1 MSKLQNHALT
11 TCKESSFVFLEK
23 LFFMIKYN
31 PKSWFKHI
39 ISLNQSDTI
48 SKLWKELIAIGLLTL
63 GIAHLEVK
71 HIENTEPFDNLM
83 QVYSLVGFALSLLL
97 VFRTNTA
104 YDRWWEGRKKWGEL
118 VNNTRNLSLKI
129 NTVCSNKDDR
139 AYFKRM
145 ISNYAFAM
153 KEHLR
158 NGVDVDQLELS
169 SEELEEISDYDHKP
183 NYILKR
189 IYERL
194 EGLKKSGVLSE
205 EGYIVVDTNMKT
217 FSDIIG
223 ACERIKNTPIPY
235 SYSIFFKKFIFIY
248 VTTLPLAFVNSF
260 GYYSSLVSIFVFY
273 ILVSMEILAEE
284 IEDPFGTD
292 DNDLPT
298 DGLSQ
303 KIKENVHEILAD

>member
-1 MSKLQNHALT
+1 
-11 TCKESSFVFLEK
+11 
-23 LFFMIKYN
+23 MIVYN

-39 ISLNQSDTI
+39 ISLNHSDTLF
-48 SKLWKELIAIGLLTL
+48 KLWKELIAIGILTL

-71 HIENTEPFDNLM
+71 YIENTEPLNSLM

-118 VNNTRNLSLKI
+118 VNNTRNLALKI
-129 NTVCSNKDDR
+129 SAVCSNKDDR

-145 ISNYAFAM
+145 ISNYPFAM

-158 NGVDVDQLELS
+158 EGVDLELLDLTEKEYREMAS
-169 SEELEEISDYDHKP
+169 LGHKP

-189 IYERL
+189 LYERL
-194 EGLKKSGVLSE
+194 EQLKKSGALTE
-205 EGYIVVDTNMKT
+205 QGFIVVDTNMKT

-223 ACERIKNTPIPY
+223 ACERIKHTPIPY
-235 SYSIFFKKFIFIY
+235 SYSIFFKKFIFLY

-260 GYYSSLVSIFVFY
+260 GYYSSLVAIFVFY
-273 ILVSMEILAEE
+273 ILVSMEVLAEE
-284 IEDPFGTD
+284 IEDPFGKD
-292 DNDLPT
+292 ANDLPT
-298 DGLSQ
+298 DALSE
-303 KIKENVHEILAD
+303 KIKDNVQEILAD

>member
-1 MSKLQNHALT
+1 
-11 TCKESSFVFLEK
+11 
-23 LFFMIKYN
+23 MIKYN

-39 ISLNQSDTI
+39 ISLNQSDTL

-71 HIENTEPFDNLM
+71 YIENTEPFDSLM

-129 NTVCSNKDDR
+129 NTVCANKEDR
-139 AYFKRM
+139 KYFKRM
-145 ISNYAFAM
+145 ISNYPLAM

-158 NGVDVDQLELS
+158 SGVDLNQLDLT
-169 SEELEEISDYDHKP
+169 EEERNEISTYDHKP

-194 EGLKKSGVLSE
+194 EGLKKAGALSE

-284 IEDPFGTD
+284 IEDPFGKD

-303 KIKENVHEILAD
+303 KIKDNVHEILAD

>member
-1 MSKLQNHALT
+1 
-11 TCKESSFVFLEK
+11 
-23 LFFMIKYN
+23 MIKYN
-31 PKSWFKHI
+31 PKIWFKHI
-39 ISLNQSDTI
+39 ASLNKSDTLF
-48 SKLWKELIAIGLLTL
+48 KLWKELIAIGILTL

-71 HIENTEPFDNLM
+71 YIENTEPLDSLM

-129 NTVCSNKDDR
+129 NAFCSNKDDR

-145 ISNYAFAM
+145 ISNNAFAM

-158 NGVDVDQLELS
+158 DGVDLNQLELTT
-169 SEELEEISDYDHKP
+169 EDLQEISGYEHKP
-183 NYILKR
+183 NFILKR

-194 EGLKKSGVLSE
+194 EVLKKNGVLSE

>member
-1 MSKLQNHALT
+1 
-11 TCKESSFVFLEK
+11 
-23 LFFMIKYN
+23 MIKYN

-39 ISLNQSDTI
+39 ISLNQSDTL

-71 HIENTEPFDNLM
+71 YIENTEPFDSLM

-169 SEELEEISDYDHKP
+169 SEELEEISGYDHKP